1 MAIIRK
7 SIDVPAERAEV
18 AAAWTRFIDS
28 VLVGPRRLACD
39 ELTCVDPAGAEL
51 AEFEDLGDGRT
62 RVSVTIPVG
71 EDEPAQTTE
80 LLEHKVS
87 HDLVLF
93 WDYVDS
99 GEFRRDHAPDAVVR
113 ASVRNEMRKGSAT
126 PARDGRS
133 EVEQLSVHRQ
143 G

>member
-1 MAIIRK
+1 MTTISK
-7 SIDVPAERAEV
+7 SIDVPAARAEV

-28 VLVGPRRLACD
+28 VLVGRLRLACD

-51 AEFEDLGDGRT
+51 AGFEDLGDGRT
-62 RVSVTIPVG
+62 RVSVTVPAG
-71 EDEPAQTTE
+71 DDEPAGTTE

-93 WDYVDS
+93 WDYIDS
-99 GEFRRDHAPDAVVR
+99 GEYRRDHPSSAEDR
-113 ASVRNEMRKGSAT
+113 AAIREDLRHGRLK
-126 PARDGRS
+126 PQDGRS

-143 G
+143 A